1 LNGAPS
7 HPLDRLSAAALHHV
21 AAIPGLVDQAAA
33 DRLYRMNSQPLTPA
47 LMRSLPD
54 AEAAARYLGLAP
66 PPAPYRAV
74 ADAHWLHFRH
84 PAAAGPL
91 VHKLYVSTR
100 LTALPALLA
109 LALPLLAA
117 NAVPSFKLG
126 AHAAGLARCDHF
138 VLHFASP
145 DHRDHVATELA
156 ILLVPPAGPR
166 LPPLGVPFAAAV
178 VADPA
183 GLIGSGFDPPEH
195 SHRSWITTVMAAAL
209 GPAGAAAGARAA
221 AMRSA
226 VQAAG
231 LCPDRFVPLRGPM
244 PA

>member
-1 LNGAPS
+1 M
-7 HPLDRLSAAALHHV
+7 HHV

-33 DRLYRMNSQPLTPA
+33 DRLYRTNSQPLTPA
-47 LMRSLPD
+47 LMRSLPN

-91 VHKLYVSTR
+91 VHKLYIST
-100 LTALPALLA
+100 LLPELPALVA
-109 LALPLLAA
+109 LAVPLLAA

-126 AHAAGLARCDHF
+126 AHAAGLARPDHF
-138 VLHFASP
+138 VLHFASA

-156 ILLVPPAGPR
+156 FLLVPPSGPR
-166 LPPLGVPFAAAV
+166 LPPRGVPFAAAV
-178 VADPA
+178 TADPA

-195 SHRSWITTVMAAAL
+195 SHRSWITGLMAAAL
-209 GPAGAAAGARAA
+209 GGAGAGTDARAA
-221 AMRSA
+221 AMREA

-231 LCPDRFVPLRGPM
+231 LSPDRFLPL
-244 PA
+244 